1 MHMEKFID
9 ILNVF
14 TTRNRIRVFKLVS
27 RKMLSLKQ
35 ITDATGIESNEVQ
48 QSLERFIEIGLIK
61 QIGSD
66 DNALFFAK
74 SENSL
79 FNPPL
84 EGLVRILKNSFNK
97 DKQVIEDFRRVNR
110 IKE

>member
-1 MHMEKFID
+1 MEKFID

-14 TTRNRIRVFKLVS
+14 TTRNRIRIFKLIS
-27 RKMLSLKQ
+27 RKMLSFPQ
-35 ITDATGIESNEVQ
+35 ITDATGIDGDEVRESLN
-48 QSLERFIEIGLIK
+48 RFIDIGLIK
-61 QIGSD
+61 QIGSG

-74 SENSL
+74 SEDSL

-84 EGLVRILKNSFNK
+84 QGLVRIMKNSFNK

>member
-1 MHMEKFID
+1 MEKFID

-14 TTRNRIRVFKLVS
+14 TTRNRIRIFKLVS

-35 ITDATGIESNEVQ
+35 ITDATGIDNDEVRES
-48 QSLERFIEIGLIK
+48 LDRFIDIGLIK
-61 QIGSD
+61 QIGGD

-74 SENSL
+74 SEDSL

-84 EGLVRILKNSFNK
+84 QGLVRILKNSFNK